1 MEMLINGKW
10 VASSSKETIEVTN
23 PYNNEFLDTVPK
35 ATKEDVDFAVAEAVK
50 GQKEWNRK
58 IIRERAA
65 ILRRYLELLNR
76 DRDDLAKTLT
86 LIPTARLIPYI

>member
-35 ATKEDVDFAVAEAVK
+35 ATK
-50 GQKEWNRK
+50 
-58 IIRERAA
+58 
-65 ILRRYLELLNR
+65 
-76 DRDDLAKTLT
+76 
-86 LIPTARLIPYI
+86 